1 MVEGAQREASRAV
14 WRLMAD
20 DCDVAQAL
28 DERIRAGMIAAARA
42 QIEGEGADECEDCGA
57 PIGAARRAALPSATR
72 CVDCQERRERRK
84 EFR

>member
-1 MVEGAQREASRAV
+1 MVKGAQREASRAV

-20 DCDVAQAL
+20 DGDVAQAL

-42 QIEGEGADECEDCGA
+42 QIEGEGTDDCEDCGA
-57 PIGAARRAALPSATR
+57 PIGAARRAALPSASR